1 MLIVIDIAVAGGLVG
16 TPVGGRVPV
25 MVADATTGNEYA
37 QPIALKSSSSVPGS
51 AATTAEQTNKPT
63 SKSAKQHRE
72 RREQLALQN
81 GKSSSKHRRFFFLK
95 SKKKFLHFPV
105 NFFSSRF

>member
-1 MLIVIDIAVAGGLVG
+1 MIDIAVAGGLVG
-16 TPVGGRVPV
+16 TPVGSRVPV

-81 GKSSSKHRRFFFLK
+81 GKSSSKHIAGFSLETHRTMFEK
-95 SKKKFLHFPV
+95 CTISSGLHG
-105 NFFSSRF
+105 S